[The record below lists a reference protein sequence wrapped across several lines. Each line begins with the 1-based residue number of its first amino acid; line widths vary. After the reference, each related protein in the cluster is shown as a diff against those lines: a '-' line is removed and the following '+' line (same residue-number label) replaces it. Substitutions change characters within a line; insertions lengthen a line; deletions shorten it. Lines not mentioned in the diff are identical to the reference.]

1 MKKRSKYL
9 WTRGHIVKRL
19 LLSIYSFLPLPHQE
33 CSVVLIC
40 LTEPGL
46 DIHHR
51 FGRWDTNGC
60 DASEAYHVHQLTH
73 SRDHYKMRFLLTSVV
88 PLSWSLSETPGGNW
102 TPFVTKLSWI
112 HSLKQL
118 LWLNL
123 IFTAEANLL
132 AEVTDTWRKNK
143 HLLWYVAAI
152 LWLFLTQRNLA
163 DMSCLSRV

>member
-1 MKKRSKYL
+1 MNKRAHCEKITFQHLFIPALASPGMQCGAYL
-9 WTRGHIVKRL
+9 PNWTWLR
-19 LLSIYSFLPLPHQE
+19 YTPSFGQ
-33 CSVVLIC
+33 
-40 LTEPGL
+40 
-46 DIHHR
+46 
-51 FGRWDTNGC
+51 WDTNGC
-60 DASEAYHVHQLTH
+60 DASEAYHVHQLTP

-88 PLSWSLSETPGGNW
+88 PLSWSLNEIPRGNW

-112 HSLKQL
+112 HSLKRL

-132 AEVTDTWRKNK
+132 TEVTDTWRKNK

-163 DMSCLSRV
+163 DMPCLSTV